1 MHVVVEARA
10 TPTGTDDPATPAV
23 ATGEPPAEKTTDA
36 HIMEAMGLGLAVGI
50 PALFL
55 ATTLILLFAGLSL
68 KGALLVAIV
77 PAFFGG
83 GYFGGFALLLRS
95 SE

>member
-1 MHVVVEARA
+1 MHVVVEARS
-10 TPTGTDDPATPAV
+10 TPTGIDDPATPAV
-23 ATGEPPAEKTTDA
+23 AAGGPPSEETTDA
-36 HIMEAMGLGLAVGI
+36 RMMEAMGLGLAVGI
-50 PALFL
+50 PVAFL
-55 ATTLILLFAGLSL
+55 ATTLILLLAGLSL

-77 PAFFGG
+77 PALFGG